1 MPAFQTSYYICVQYE
16 FYETTESAIMAA
28 KELSTSHVALANKP
42 KVAKLVLKRGSTVC
56 MDFCAKLPDEA
67 VLA

>member
-1 MPAFQTSYYICVQYE
+1 
-16 FYETTESAIMAA
+16 MAA